1 MKVGIFS
8 DTHKKVGRAKRL
20 IDKLLEEGAES
31 FVVAGDIVKIEVLDY
46 LEEIGKPY
54 VAVLGNNDYHLI
66 DVMDKYS
73 LYREPHYFKLG
84 EKRAKV
90 MHFPHHI
97 FPLDT
102 DIIIYGHTHSIDIS
116 FNGRNLILNPG
127 EACARD
133 TNYSS
138 GMVLDILP
146 GGYRVHLYYRKIKTQ
161 IWKEVVKEFK
171 L

>member
-1 MKVGIFS
+1 MRVGILS
-8 DTHKKVGRAKRL
+8 DTHKKVGRAKKL
-20 IDKLLEEGAES
+20 IDKLVEKGAEQL
-31 FVVAGDIVKIEVLDY
+31 VIAGDIVKVEILDY
-46 LEEIGKPY
+46 LEELNLPY
-54 VAVLGNNDYHLI
+54 LGVLGNNDFHLVEVMEKYH
-66 DVMDKYS
+66 

-84 EKRAKV
+84 SRSAKV
-90 MHFPHHI
+90 MHYPHHI

-102 DIIIYGHTHSIDIS
+102 DIIIYGHTHTIDIS

-146 GGYRVHLYYRKIKTQ
+146 DGYRVHLYYRKIKTQ